1 MTLEEAIIE
10 VTLSAQTDQFPT
22 LTPDQVSALV
32 VKNQRA
38 TVWVPETEY
47 KIGDVVQPTA
57 PNGHFYKCVKAGSSQ
72 PVEPRWSLRTGQ
84 ENLDDFLTGLVWKEC
99 GVDLDGNL
107 YNTRN
112 AIHEAWMMKAAMS
125 AKDFD
130 VSIDNQKWNRSQIYD
145 HCLEMARA
153 WSPFD

>member
-1 MTLEEAIIE
+1 MILEEAIAE
-10 VTLSAQTDQFPT
+10 VTFYAQTAEFPT
-22 LTPDQVSALV
+22 LTPEQVSALV

-38 TVWVPETEY
+38 TVWAPETAY
-47 KIGDVVQPTA
+47 KIGDVVQPIV
-57 PNGHFYKCVKAGSSQ
+57 PNGHFYKCKTAGASGESE
-72 PVEPRWSLRTGQ
+72 PVWTLLESRTVV
-84 ENLDDFLTGLVWKEC
+84 ENSGVVWVEC
-99 GVDLDGNL
+99 GLDLDGNL

-112 AIHEAWMMKAAMS
+112 AIHDAWMLKASMS

-130 VSIDNQKWNRSQIYD
+130 VSIDQQKWNRSQIYE

>member
-1 MTLEEAIIE
+1 MTLEQAIAE
-10 VTLSAQTDQFPT
+10 VTFYAQTDQFPA
-22 LTPDQVSALV
+22 LTPEQVEALV

-38 TVWVPETEY
+38 TVWAAGRKY
-47 KIGDVVQPTA
+47 KIGDIVQPTV
-57 PNGHFYKCVKAGSSQ
+57 PNGHFYKRIIAGLSPAGE
-72 PVEPRWSLRTGQ
+72 PVWTKR
-84 ENLDDFLTGLVWKEC
+84 ENWTVYEGVELPWVEC
-99 GVDLDGNL
+99 GQDLDGNL

-112 AIHEAWMMKAAMS
+112 AIHDAWMIKASMS

-130 VSIDNQKWNRSQIYD
+130 VSIDGQKWTRSQIYD

>member
-1 MTLEEAIIE
+1 MTLEEAINE
-10 VTLSAQTDQFPT
+10 VTLSAQTDQFPN
-22 LTPDQVSALV
+22 LSPEQVSALV
-32 VKNQRA
+32 EKNMRA
-38 TVWVPETEY
+38 TVWTAAHEY
-47 KIGDVVQPTA
+47 KIGDVVQPTT
-57 PNGHFYKCVKAGSSQ
+57 PNGHFYKCAIGGISSF
-72 PVEPRWSLRTGQ
+72 VEPTWTLRENGEVVDSLS
-84 ENLDDFLTGLVWKEC
+84 LVWREC
-99 GVDLDGNL
+99 GVDLNGNL

-112 AIHEAWMMKAAMS
+112 AIHDAWMMKASMA

>member
-1 MTLEEAIIE
+1 MTLEEAISE
-10 VTLSAQTDQFPT
+10 VTLSAQTDQFPN
-22 LTPDQVSALV
+22 LSPEQVESLV

-38 TVWVPETEY
+38 TVWTAGRQY
-47 KIGDVVQPTA
+47 KIGDMVQPIV
-57 PNGHFYKCVKAGSSQ
+57 PNGHFYRRIIAGLS
-72 PVEPRWSLRTGQ
+72 PTNEPTWTKR
-84 ENLDDFLTGLVWKEC
+84 ENWTVLENGENVWVEC
-99 GVDLDGNL
+99 GADLNGNL

-112 AIHEAWMMKAAMS
+112 AIHDAWMMKASMA

-130 VSIDNQKWNRSQIYD
+130 VSIDNQKWNRSQIYE